1 MEIRMAQAEDF
12 AFLSEHDRHI
22 GPKELQEQ
30 IERGRILIAQQDG
43 RTIGWLRWNLF
54 WDNTPFLNLLF
65 LLEEHRQKGYGRQL
79 MQAWERM
86 MAQQGFG
93 LLMTSTLSNEQ
104 AQHFYR
110 ALGYRD
116 AGGLLL
122 EGEPLEIFFIKRLDS
137 GKRDDR

>member
-22 GPKELQEQ
+22 GPKELREQ
-30 IERGRILIAQQDG
+30 IERERILIAQQDG
-43 RTIGWLRWNLF
+43 RAIGWLRWNLF

-79 MQAWERM
+79 MQAWERL

-122 EGEPLEIFFIKRLDS
+122 EGEPLEIFFVKRLDLPA
-137 GKRDDR
+137 K

>member
-30 IERGRILIAQQDG
+30 IERERILIAQQDG
-43 RTIGWLRWNLF
+43 RAIGWLRWNLF

-79 MQAWERM
+79 MQAWERL

-122 EGEPLEIFFIKRLDS
+122 EGEPLEIFFIKQLNLPA
-137 GKRDDR
+137 K